1 MKPIARL
8 TGTILARKG
17 FATPSTGLIPEP
29 GDLDHIV
36 DLDPKFGKQEHT
48 AKPEPRK
55 QPPVHTVAERKPA
68 AEQNPA
74 APSKKSRR
82 IAMTVRM
89 DEDQHLKLKVYCAH
103 HHKSAQK
110 IIMEAIGNYMA
121 RHESDDEMAGC
132 NCFLQDCPDC

>member
-17 FATPSTGLIPEP
+17 FATPSTGLTPEP

-36 DLDPKFGKQEHT
+36 DPDPYFGEQRHM

-55 QPPVHTVAERKPA
+55 IHPIAQEAVHRPA
-68 AEQNPA
+68 AEKKQE
-74 APSKKSRR
+74 APSSKARR
-82 IAMTVRM
+82 VAMTVRM

-110 IIMEAIGNYMA
+110 IIMDAIGNYMA

-132 NCFLQDCPDC
+132 NCFLKDCPDC